1 MWKEQ
6 QFTIFKKYCE
16 MMIRVFKKIIK
27 MKKRLN
33 LEKAEISKIIMSAK
47 QEKKKYNLLICIS
60 SMFIVYF
67 CISPQ
72 IK

>member
-1 MWKEQ
+1 
-6 QFTIFKKYCE
+6 
-16 MMIRVFKKIIK
+16 MMIREVFKKRFK
-27 MKKRLN
+27 MKKRLS
-33 LEKAEISKIIMSAK
+33 LEKAEIFKIIMSAK
-47 QEKKKYNLLICIS
+47 QEEKKYNLLICIS